1 MCVCVRVCLCVCLCL
16 HVPRGIRELDVEA
29 NVDKLVDM
37 SCRSSPEAKR
47 VDFMRRHI
55 ALARAT
61 LALPVGGVPP
71 SADQLS
77 HWRRL
82 LNAWDDFVKSTAIP
96 NWTSME
102 DDSFPVELADATVA
116 TYKYVIEYIT

>member
-1 MCVCVRVCLCVCLCL
+1 MRDI
-16 HVPRGIRELDVEA
+16 IRELDVEA

-77 HWRRL
+77 DW
-82 LNAWDDFVKSTAIP
+82 
-96 NWTSME
+96 
-102 DDSFPVELADATVA
+102 
-116 TYKYVIEYIT
+116 